1 MVSFIGGFLVL
12 GWFVLYEALNKLIWE
27 NGYVTGHAWMF
38 PVICLPFSLVVGLL
52 VKYTKAPSNLDGSIL
67 DSLTGDVMHLKWK
80 DLPQTVATSLASLFS
95 GAVLGP
101 EGAIGNIASKIAA
114 MYCDLLRIPA
124 DRRPKLVFA
133 SVSSGYNGLLENPI
147 FAAVLG
153 TEIAETKQQG
163 LSTLPASLIGGAI
176 GYGIFKVLHETGF
189 LGFLHLPPVQS
200 YTLWYALLMIPLALV
215 GLILALFT
223 AVFMRVATA
232 FFGRFKE
239 RVVLRALLAGVIFS
253 VVGVLAPVVMFSG
266 ETQVQTVVKGAAGYG
281 IAVLLVMAVGK
292 LALLAV
298 GFRSGFLGGPTFPLI
313 FASTSVALALNLA
326 FPGVPVAIFV
336 AGIMAG
342 AVYVLFRTPLMVV
355 LLTGFMLD
363 EGATMMALIVLAI
376 ATVMIVT
383 PPLQKRIAA
392 RQAARKAAP
401 GPTEAERGSRHGRL
415 RHRLNPAAQR
425 RPARNSPGAGPGTP
439 SFSSRGDA
447 RAAQS
452 GSPRASRSR
461 SAALNWRRWRG
472 MLAGA
477 ASSASGATATCRSYQ
492 RWYRATSGTDVRP
505 CRMTLS
511 ATVTVPWPAACSA
524 RAPPAR
530 GPAGRRRRTRG
541 RAGRTSR

>member
-1 MVSFIGGFLVL
+1 MNAPTTTAEAPDGAAAPGPRAPDADIPSGAGPAEGSYPYGLYFHVIVVSIVGGFLVL
-12 GWFVLYEALNKLIWE
+12 GWFVLYEALNKLVWD
-27 NGYVTGHAWMF
+27 NGYVADHAWMF
-38 PVICLPFSLVVGLL
+38 AVICLPFSLVVGLL
-52 VKYTKAPSNLDGSIL
+52 VKYAKAPSNLDGSML

-101 EGAIGNIASKIAA
+101 EGAIGNIASKVAA
-114 MYCDLLRIPA
+114 LYCDLLRIPV

-153 TEIAETKQQG
+153 TEVAETKKQG

-176 GYGIFKVLHETGF
+176 GYGIFLVLGEVGF
-189 LGFLHLPPVQS
+189 LGFLHLPAVQS
-200 YTLWYALLMIPLALV
+200 YTWWYALLMVPLALA

-223 AVFMRVATA
+223 AAFMRVATA

-266 ETQVQTVVKGAAGYG
+266 ETQVQTVIKGAAGYG

-292 LALLAV
+292 LALMAV

-326 FPGVPVAIFV
+326 FPSVPVAVFV

-342 AVYVLFRTPLMVV
+342 AVYALFRTPLMVV

-363 EGATMMALIVLAI
+363 EGATMMALIVLSI
-376 ATVMIVT
+376 ATVMIAT
-383 PPLQKRIAA
+383 PPLQKRLSA
-392 RQAARKAAP
+392 RQAARKVAH
-401 GPTEAERGSRHGRL
+401 EK
-415 RHRLNPAAQR
+415 
-425 RPARNSPGAGPGTP
+425 AG
-439 SFSSRGDA
+439 
-447 RAAQS
+447 
-452 GSPRASRSR
+452 
-461 SAALNWRRWRG
+461 
-472 MLAGA
+472 
-477 ASSASGATATCRSYQ
+477 
-492 RWYRATSGTDVRP
+492 
-505 CRMTLS
+505 
-511 ATVTVPWPAACSA
+511 
-524 RAPPAR
+524 
-530 GPAGRRRRTRG
+530 
-541 RAGRTSR
+541 